1 MAQLTNYSVAGA
13 FSVLVAAVA
22 FLRRAPR
29 GNTEQM
35 ETARQR
41 RILATGR
48 ITDGAVIDVQEL
60 DSATDHGRQ
69 IIMYA
74 YDVAGVHYDCS
85 QDVTLLRPWVD
96 LHSCRIGV
104 ATSVRYDPQNPGDSI
119 VVAEHWCGPY
129 S

>member
-1 MAQLTNYSVAGA
+1 MAQLYTYGMTGA
-13 FSVLVAAVA
+13 LSFLVAAVA
-22 FLRRAPR
+22 LMRGGRKRTEEQIETTRLRR
-29 GNTEQM
+29 
-35 ETARQR
+35 
-41 RILATGR
+41 IVATGR

-60 DSATDHGRQ
+60 DSTTDHGRQ

-119 VVAEHWCGPY
+119 VVAERWCGPY
-129 S
+129 A

>member
-1 MAQLTNYSVAGA
+1 MAQLYTYGMTGA
-13 FSVLVAAVA
+13 LSFVVAAMA
-22 FLRRAPR
+22 LLRRGGR
-29 GNTEQM
+29 GTSSQM
-35 ETARQR
+35 EMARLR
-41 RILATGR
+41 RIVATGR

-60 DSATDHGRQ
+60 DSATDHARQ
-69 IIMYA
+69 VIMYT

-104 ATSVRYDPQNPGDSI
+104 ATSVRYDPQNPSDSI
-119 VVAEHWCGPY
+119 VVAERWCGPH